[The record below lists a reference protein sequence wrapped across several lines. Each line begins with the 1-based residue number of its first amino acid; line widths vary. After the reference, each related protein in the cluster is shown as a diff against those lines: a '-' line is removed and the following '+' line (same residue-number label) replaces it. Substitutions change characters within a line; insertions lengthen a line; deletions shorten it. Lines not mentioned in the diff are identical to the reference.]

1 MTSVSETSRSVDS
14 APVATLQRLPA
25 ADILVAD
32 RLRKA
37 LPDRV
42 ETMAWSFREEGQLT
56 PIEVVITA
64 TGPRLI
70 DGAVRIAAGQLA
82 GWTEI
87 DAIVHPL
94 GAFGSDLDIR
104 QREITETIVRFQ
116 LTALERAV
124 YIAEWRALHEQKF
137 PPAKRG
143 RRKAVV
149 DDETLEELSA
159 NFALNFTD
167 TVQRTLGLGRRAIFL
182 DLKIA
187 TLPTAIRDRI
197 AAHAMADNQA
207 ELLALAGQPEGML
220 AAIVQLILDGASSVA
235 DAVATLQQLPLPS
248 KLLPHEKL
256 SEGFSRLKQDQQF
269 AFFDLHA
276 DAIDLWRAQRV
287 N

>member
-1 MTSVSETSRSVDS
+1 MAALSELSRPADS
-14 APVATLQRLPA
+14 AHAATLQRLQIA
-25 ADILVAD
+25 EILVAD
-32 RLRKA
+32 RLRKV
-37 LPDRV
+37 LPDRA
-42 ETMAWSFREEGQLT
+42 ETMAWSFREEEQLA

-64 TGPRLI
+64 AGPRLI
-70 DGAVRIAAGQLA
+70 HGAVRIAAAQLN

-124 YIAEWRALHEQKF
+124 YIAEWRAIHEQKF

-143 RRKAVV
+143 RKKAATG
-149 DDETLEELSA
+149 DDALEELSA

-167 TVQRTLGLGRRAIFL
+167 TVQRALGLGRRAIFL

-187 TLPTAIRDRI
+187 TLPAAIRDRI
-197 AAHAMADNQA
+197 AAHSMADNQA
-207 ELLALAGQPEGML
+207 ELLALVAQPEGML
-220 AAIVQLILDGASSVA
+220 SAIVQLILDGATSVA
-235 DAVATLQQLPLPS
+235 DALATLQQLPLPS

-256 SEGFSRLKQDQQF
+256 SEGFSRLKQEQQF